1 MPIFELI
8 KLEDELPPYPVVAF
22 FKLRIDGKC
31 PYDAFCKELQN
42 SGNQRYALEKI
53 PSILVSLSEGK
64 RVPVAWFKE
73 LKHRGKD
80 DPYPDYEIRAKQVR
94 VYLFEDTEKGRIIV
108 LGEVKTEK
116 TQQRTID
123 RMRAI
128 KRDYFA
134 SKK

>member
-1 MPIFELI
+1 MPIFELV
-8 KLEDELPPYPVVAF
+8 KLEDELPPYPVIAF

-31 PYDAFCKELQN
+31 PYDAFCEELQHN
-42 SGNQRYALEKI
+42 GNQKHALDKVKT
-53 PSILVSLSEGK
+53 ILAFLAEGK
-64 RVPVAWFKE
+64 RVPVEWFKE
-73 LKHRGKD
+73 LKHRGGD

-128 KRDYFA
+128 KRAYFA
-134 SKK
+134 SKY